1 MHPTTEVKKE
11 IPSYR
16 RRARSGLRR
25 IGKPFLRFL
34 TPTLYRKRPIQ
45 KWPRWMAHL
54 HDVCAPRAVEAQ
66 PELAPTG
73 GPNIELIFR
82 MIERTHLLDG
92 ELADCGV
99 FRGASLI
106 AIGIYLQQQQ
116 IAKTVYGFDSFQGFD
131 EAVNYDAGLPGEDS
145 GHNSGQGCRIG
156 FRLLMQSFRPCQR
169 VQS

>member
-16 RRARSGLRR
+16 GLARLGLCR
-25 IGKPFLRFL
+25 IGKPLLRFL

-73 GPNIELIFR
+73 GPNIKLIFR
-82 MIERTHLLDG
+82 MIERTRLLDG

-116 IAKTVYGFDSFQGFD
+116 IAKTVYGFDSFQGF
-131 EAVNYDAGLPGEDS
+131 
-145 GHNSGQGCRIG
+145 
-156 FRLLMQSFRPCQR
+156 
-169 VQS
+169 

>member
-82 MIERTHLLDG
+82 MIERTRLLDG

-99 FRGASLI
+99 FRRASLI

-116 IAKTVYGFDSFQGFD
+116 IAKTVYSFDSSKD
-131 EAVNYDAGLPGEDS
+131 LMKRSTMTLDYRVKRRNTNSWAVLA
-145 GHNSGQGCRIG
+145 I
-156 FRLLMQSFRPCQR
+156 LLSNW
-169 VQS
+169 